1 MLRLKRQ
8 SALEWLSGCRSRWGP
23 GSLRGHSGVPEARRA
38 GAWGWLGSLRGHSG
52 VPEARRAGA
61 WGWLGSLR
69 GHSGVPEARR
79 AGAWGWLGS
88 LRGSE
93 RHFSDGRRTLWR
105 CDAALAL
112 DSARSLAQKC
122 AHVIHVRR
130 AVPAPIQ
137 HSAQGRP
144 SVSVVPPL
152 LLQGSC
158 HPCQRATRAVL
169 GFPSVSCLR
178 RFGALFSAGA
188 FATGN

>member
-23 GSLRGHSGVPEARRA
+23 
-38 GAWGWLGSLRGHSG
+38 
-52 VPEARRAGA
+52 
-61 WGWLGSLR
+61 GSLR

-178 RFGALFSAGA
+178 RFGALVQGQGPADQGYSLKIHVLWYLRYGLKDA
-188 FATGN
+188 